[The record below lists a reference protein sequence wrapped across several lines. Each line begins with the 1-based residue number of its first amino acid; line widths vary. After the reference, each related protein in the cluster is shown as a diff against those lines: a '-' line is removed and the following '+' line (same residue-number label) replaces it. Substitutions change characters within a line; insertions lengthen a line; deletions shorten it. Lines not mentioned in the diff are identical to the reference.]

1 MKAIKHNHRILLV
14 TLLVSAMFSAS
25 TLFGQEKNYKPVE
38 VLGKTIVEVNA
49 NLGDM
54 VEVVF
59 KIRNNSLDDYHI
71 AQVQTDCHCV
81 EAIFPKLVP
90 RNTIDSIVVVLN
102 TNNIP
107 PGTFNRKAYLETPDD
122 KVVELI
128 IQGNI
133 KVVRPIVKPGTK
145 PIIYKP
151 VHIRLN
157 NSEGPLSEVQWIKT
171 NHDFGYVKAPEPA
184 KTKFRIENLGPKP
197 IEIILVEPGCSCTVS
212 DYTKGEIL
220 PGEFGEVTAAFT
232 TKGAFGYF
240 KKFIRVD
247 LNDGRTYQL
256 SITGNVTP
264 E

>member
-1 MKAIKHNHRILLV
+1 MKITTPVQYRFLVALLCYLMF
-14 TLLVSAMFSAS
+14 TLNPL
-25 TLFGQEKNYKPVE
+25 LGQEKNYKPVE

-49 NLGDM
+49 NVGDM

-59 KIRNNSLDDYHI
+59 QIRNNSLDDFHI
-71 AQVQTDCHCV
+71 AQIQTDCHCV

-107 PGTFNRKAYLETPDD
+107 PGTFNKKAYLETPDD
-122 KVVELI
+122 KVIELI

-157 NSEGPLSEVQWIKT
+157 NSNGPL
-171 NHDFGYVKAPEPA
+171 
-184 KTKFRIENLGPKP
+184 
-197 IEIILVEPGCSCTVS
+197 
-212 DYTKGEIL
+212 
-220 PGEFGEVTAAFT
+220 
-232 TKGAFGYF
+232 
-240 KKFIRVD
+240 
-247 LNDGRTYQL
+247 
-256 SITGNVTP
+256 
-264 E
+264 